1 MEEGNWREVGAGRG
15 KRAREMGGVRRVVG
29 RLRKEGTSVR
39 ERGKGRWNE

>member
-1 MEEGNWREVGAGRG
+1 MEGSRSKEREEVEG
-15 KRAREMGGVRRVVG
+15 KGGVRRVVG